1 MLQFVHMRRHL
12 IYCLLLLVTIS
23 NPLHAE
29 EEDHEEAKD
38 LVESGKIMALEKI
51 LEKSQQKIGRIL
63 EVELERSRSGYIYE
77 IEFVDKK
84 GVVLEMKFDAA
95 TGRLLGTESGDD
107 D

>member
-1 MLQFVHMRRHL
+1 MRRHL
-12 IYCLLLLVTIS
+12 IYVLLLLVAIS

-38 LVESGKIMALEKI
+38 LVESGKI
-51 LEKSQQKIGRIL
+51 GRIL
-63 EVELERSRSGYIYE
+63 EVELERSQSGYIYE

-84 GVVLEMKFDAA
+84 GVVLEMKFDAV
-95 TGRLLGTESGDD
+95 TGQLLETESGDD

>member
-1 MLQFVHMRRHL
+1 
-12 IYCLLLLVTIS
+12 
-23 NPLHAE
+23 
-29 EEDHEEAKD
+29 
-38 LVESGKIMALEKI
+38 LEKI

-63 EVELERSRSGYIYE
+63 EVELERSQSGYIYE